1 MKCVVCIF
9 KALYIT
15 NVIPLCVNKEHYLYN
30 EGLSTEY
37 VLVTMYFHNEELN
50 LVFVPPPLP
59 CAMRTLPKRVT
70 VYLCNEEL
78 STLPIHVTM
87 YLCNEELGTLP
98 VRVALY
104 LCNEELSTLPLL
116 VYCTFVMRS

>member
-15 NVIPLCVNKEHYLYN
+15 NVIPLFVNKEHYLYN

-37 VLVTMYFHNEELN
+37 VLVAMYFHNEELN
-50 LVFVPPPLP
+50 LVFVPPPRP

-70 VYLCNEEL
+70 VYLCIGAEHTPYTCYNVSL
-78 STLPIHVTM
+78 
-87 YLCNEELGTLP
+87 
-98 VRVALY
+98 
-104 LCNEELSTLPLL
+104 
-116 VYCTFVMRS
+116 